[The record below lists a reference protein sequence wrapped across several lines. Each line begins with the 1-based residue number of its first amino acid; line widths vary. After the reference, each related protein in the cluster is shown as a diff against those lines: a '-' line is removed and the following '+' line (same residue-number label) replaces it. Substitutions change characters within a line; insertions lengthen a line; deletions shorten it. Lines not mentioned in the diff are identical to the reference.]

1 MGGIIIIMEL
11 LLSLLAKRNK
21 NFEPSSGGWRR
32 RNGMDCYWLPQ
43 ENRYKGFIGG
53 KINGKMYLQL
63 VSEQIERNATKIS
76 GKKSTFQ

>member
-32 RNGMDCYWLPQ
+32 RNGMDCYWLP
-43 ENRYKGFIGG
+43 
-53 KINGKMYLQL
+53 
-63 VSEQIERNATKIS
+63 
-76 GKKSTFQ
+76 